1 MSINPSNFLVHLMLR
16 FSMSELRPD
25 FISGVSTAND
35 EHMMFFS
42 RMLNWSSKA
51 VKLNQN
57 YKC

>member
-1 MSINPSNFLVHLMLR
+1 MLR